1 MSKQFDFGSNTAALD
16 NLLGASN
23 IVKATQLPIENI
35 EEWTNQPFKEHSVEQ
50 LTELVDSIERYG
62 LLHNPVVRK
71 LSEER
76 YQILSGHNRIKACR
90 LLKWTTVPCII
101 KENLSDDEAEEIL
114 LDSNLNQRQALSHKE
129 KILSYSRVY
138 ALRKKLRN
146 GTSFNYQDNV
156 RTVQRYAQM
165 GNLIMSFIDMVD
177 QNKLNLGV
185 AYELSFLN
193 KPAQELVE
201 TYMLNYDVKI
211 TVGIAKQLREV
222 DTLNEEVLNE
232 ILYQEDKVK
241 DKYKLITKTMNVL
254 AIQELPIKIEL
265 NDLHNLIEFM
275 VEKNII
281 K

>member
-1 MSKQFDFGSNTAALD
+1 MNKQFDFGNSAVALG
-16 NLLGASN
+16 NLLGESN
-23 IVKATQLPIENI
+23 TVKAIQLPIENI
-35 EEWTNQPFKEHSVEQ
+35 EEWYNQPFKEHSAEQ

-62 LLHNPVVRK
+62 LFHNPVVRK
-71 LSEER
+71 LSENR

-114 LDSNLNQRQALSHKE
+114 LDSNLNQRQLLSHKE

-146 GTSFNYQDNV
+146 GTTFNYQDDV

-165 GNLIMSFIDMVD
+165 GNLIPAFIEMID
-177 QNKLNLGV
+177 QNKLKLGV
-185 AYELSFLN
+185 AYELSFLD
-193 KPAQELVE
+193 KKAQELVE
-201 TYMLNYDVKI
+201 LHMINYDIKL
-211 TVGIAKQLREV
+211 TTTIAKQLREV
-222 DTLNEEVLNE
+222 DTLTEDSLLE
-232 ILYQEDKVK
+232 IMYQVDDIK
-241 DKYKLITKTMNVL
+241 DKYKLISKAMAIVATK
-254 AIQELPIKIEL
+254 ELPINIEL

-275 VEKNII
+275 VEHKVI